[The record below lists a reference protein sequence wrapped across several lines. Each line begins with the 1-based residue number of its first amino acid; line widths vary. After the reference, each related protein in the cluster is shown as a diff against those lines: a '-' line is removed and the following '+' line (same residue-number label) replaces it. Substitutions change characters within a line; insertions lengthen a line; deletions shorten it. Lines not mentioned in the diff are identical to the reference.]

1 MVEAHA
7 AKSAESKEVQLACI
21 QDDGT
26 VHLILKVIS
35 KLCDGQHTELQVILW
50 LADKYEIL
58 IAQEPL
64 RISLFS
70 AWQLRSESQK

>member
-1 MVEAHA
+1 MLEAHA

-35 KLCDGQHTELQVILW
+35 RLCDGQH
-50 LADKYEIL
+50 
-58 IAQEPL
+58 
-64 RISLFS
+64 S
-70 AWQLRSESQK
+70 QLKVTNIMN